1 MHKKFS
7 ISKRKKSKE
16 LNPLLD
22 NNSIKVI
29 IAGCVAIAIAMII
42 MSITSMI
49 ITRNAVIHKLKSTD
63 IYNLARSISGV
74 IDGKIEKSLETS
86 LTLADDPTII
96 KWIESSD
103 EDKQS
108 ERIVQSKMGNIVN
121 DLGYDTSFLVSNKTN
136 NYWSY
141 HNKKF
146 ELLDVV
152 SKEDPND
159 KWYFNTINMKKRYA
173 INIDSNSELHN
184 TFLWINTLV
193 GDIYNPI
200 AVTGIG
206 MDLGSVIGELIAE
219 ESKNEVKN
227 DIWLVNES
235 NIISLSKN
243 SEYINKNLS
252 DYIPDSLASTIG
264 KHGNLDDK
272 EFEVSEYKNTKGEIY
287 DLAFKGIKG
296 CGWKIIV
303 RIPRTESLSVMNA
316 ITVNTVMSCFLIIL
330 IMVIIFYLISKKI
343 ADPYKRALILNQEL
357 EKKVEERTKELQEKN
372 AKIQDSIEYAKMI
385 QDTILP
391 SHSEMNITLKDY
403 FIISK
408 PRDIVGGD
416 FYWMKTYK
424 DHFLLLVGDCT
435 GHGVPGA
442 LMTTAVTAMLN
453 HIVDEINNDNP
464 SIILQELDRLIKQ
477 SFRADST
484 NENIEYGLDAG
495 ILYVSKEKE
504 ILFSGAKISAIIVDE
519 NGVKEIK
526 PGRKTINCKKSNKEI
541 PFKNYEIKYNPGAT
555 IYMAT
560 DGITDQVGGEKR
572 LPYGKKKLMASIE
585 EVKNFKMKEQADII
599 IHSFENYYGNEM
611 LRDDITILGFKL

>member
-1 MHKKFS
+1 MYKKFS
-7 ISKRKKSKE
+7 ISKKKINKE
-16 LNPLLD
+16 LNPLFD

-29 IAGCVAIAIAMII
+29 IVGCIAIVAAMFI
-42 MSITSMI
+42 MSITTMF
-49 ITRNAVIHKLKSTD
+49 ITKNAIVHKLKSTD

-74 IDGKIEKSLETS
+74 IDGKIEKAVETS
-86 LTLADDPTII
+86 LILSDDPTII

-103 EDKQS
+103 KDK
-108 ERIVQSKMGNIVN
+108 EAEKIVQYKLGDVVN
-121 DLGYDTSFLVSNKTN
+121 NLGYDTSFMVSNKTN

-152 SKEDPND
+152 SKQDPND

-173 INIDSNSELHN
+173 INIDSNSELRN
-184 TFLWINTLV
+184 TFVWINTLM

-200 AVTGIG
+200 GVTGIG
-206 MDLGSVIGELIAE
+206 MDLGSVINELITE

-227 DIWLVNES
+227 DIWLVNEN
-235 NIISLSKN
+235 NIISLSKK
-243 SEYINKNLS
+243 SEYINKKLS
-252 DYIPDSLASTIG
+252 DYIPNTLASSVAE
-264 KHGNLDDK
+264 HANLDDK
-272 EFEVSEYKNTKGEIY
+272 EFEVSEYKNDKGEIY

-296 CGWKIIV
+296 TGWKIIV
-303 RIPRTESLSVMNA
+303 RIPRAESLSVMNA

-330 IMVIIFYLISKKI
+330 IVGIIFYLISNKI
-343 ADPYKRALILNQEL
+343 ANPYKRAMILNQEL
-357 EKKVEERTKELQEKN
+357 EKKVDERTKELQEKN
-372 AKIQDSIEYAKMI
+372 IKIQDSIEYAKMI
-385 QDTILP
+385 QQTILP
-391 SHSEMNITLKDY
+391 SDSEMNITLKDY

-453 HIVDEINNDNP
+453 HIVEEINNDNP
-464 SIILQELDRLIKQ
+464 AIILQELDRLVKQ
-477 SFRADST
+477 SFRGDST
-484 NENIEYGLDAG
+484 NQNIEYGLDAG

-504 ILFSGAKISAIIVDE
+504 ILFSGAKISAIIADE
-519 NGVKEIK
+519 NGISEVK
-526 PGRKTINCKKSNKEI
+526 PRTKTINCKKSNMEMS
-541 PFKNYEIKYNPGAT
+541 FKNYEIKYNPGAA
-555 IYMAT
+555 IYMTT
-560 DGITDQVGGEKR
+560 DGVTDQVGGEKH

-585 EVKNFKMKEQADII
+585 KAKSFKMKEQADII
-599 IHSFENYYGNEM
+599 MHSFQDYYGNEM
-611 LRDDITILGFKL
+611 LRDDVTILGFRL

>member
-1 MHKKFS
+1 M
-7 ISKRKKSKE
+7 
-16 LNPLLD
+16 
-22 NNSIKVI
+22 
-29 IAGCVAIAIAMII
+29 GCIAIAAAMFI
-42 MSITSMI
+42 MSITTMF
-49 ITRNAVIHKLKSTD
+49 ITKNAIVHKLKSTD

-74 IDGKIEKSLETS
+74 IDGKIEKAVETS
-86 LTLADDPTII
+86 LVLSDDPTII

-103 EDKQS
+103 KDKES
-108 ERIVQSKMGNIVN
+108 EKIVQYKLGEVVN
-121 DLGYDTSFLVSNKTN
+121 NLGYDTSFMVSNKTN

-152 SKEDPND
+152 SKQDPND

-184 TFLWINTLV
+184 TFVWINTLI

-200 AVTGIG
+200 GVTGIG
-206 MDLGSVIGELIAE
+206 MDLGSVINELITE

-227 DIWLVNES
+227 DIWLVNEN
-235 NIISLSKN
+235 NIISLSKK
-243 SEYINKNLS
+243 SEYINKKLS
-252 DYIPDSLASTIG
+252 DYIPNALSSSIA
-264 KHGNLDDK
+264 KHGDLDDK
-272 EFEVSEYKNTKGEIY
+272 EFEVSEYKNDKGEVY

-296 CGWKIIV
+296 TGWKIVV
-303 RIPRTESLSVMNA
+303 RIPRAESLSVMNA

-330 IMVIIFYLISKKI
+330 IVGIIFYLISNKI
-343 ADPYKRALILNQEL
+343 ADPYKRAMILNQEL
-357 EKKVEERTKELQEKN
+357 EKKVDERTKELQEKN
-372 AKIQDSIEYAKMI
+372 IKIQDSIEYAKMI
-385 QDTILP
+385 QETILP

-464 SIILQELDRLIKQ
+464 AIILQELDRLVKQ
-477 SFRADST
+477 SFRGEST
-484 NENIEYGLDAG
+484 DQNIEYGLDAG

-504 ILFSGAKISAIIVDE
+504 ILFSGAKISAIIADE
-519 NGVKEIK
+519 NGIREVKT
-526 PGRKTINCKKSNKEI
+526 RTKTINCKKSNIEMS
-541 PFKNYEIKYNPGAT
+541 FKNYEIKYNPGAA

-560 DGITDQVGGEKR
+560 DGVTDQVGGEKN

-585 EVKNFKMKEQADII
+585 KAKSFKMNEQVDII
-599 IHSFENYYGNEM
+599 MHSFQNYYGDEM
-611 LRDDITILGFKL
+611 LRDDITILGFRL